1 MISVTPLMGALY
13 RNWYGEGEGGRI
25 GVGGGGGIGTS
36 VFHLL
41 SSSDLCF
48 YLCDDAARALQG
60 VVVVVVVVRLCQLG
74 DRGGEDGGGQGRQGG
89 GQGRQ
94 GGGEER
100 QGRRRGRTQ

>member
-13 RNWYGEGEGGRI
+13 RNWYGGR
-25 GVGGGGGIGTS
+25 GGIGTS
-36 VFHLL
+36 VFHLF
-41 SSSDLCF
+41 SSFNLCF

-60 VVVVVVVVRLCQLG
+60 VVVVVIVVVRLCQLG

-94 GGGEER
+94 GGREER
-100 QGRRRGRTQ
+100 QGRRRGRAQ

>member
-1 MISVTPLMGALY
+1 MGALY
-13 RNWYGEGEGGRI
+13 RNWYEG
-25 GVGGGGGIGTS
+25 GGGGGIGTS

-48 YLCDDAARALQG
+48 YLCDDAARTLQG
-60 VVVVVVVVRLCQLG
+60 VVVVVGLCQLR

-100 QGRRRGRTQ
+100 QGRRRGRAQQFVVAAVILVVRVAVV